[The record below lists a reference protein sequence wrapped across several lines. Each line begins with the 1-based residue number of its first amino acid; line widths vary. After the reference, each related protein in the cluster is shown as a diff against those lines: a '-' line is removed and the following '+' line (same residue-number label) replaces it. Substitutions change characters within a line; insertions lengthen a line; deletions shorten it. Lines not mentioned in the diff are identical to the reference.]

1 MTLFQTL
8 RIQFGA
14 TWLPKKPDSETIS
27 PRTKYTFY
35 PALFCGSNTQQL

>member
-27 PRTKYTFY
+27 LRASLA